1 MTSGSTGSTFPSW
14 QLAILMGAPVAI
26 GLGYLYLRSSS
37 NKTKRE
43 VEQKL
48 ALEKK
53 ALSLDESVADEQQ
66 GPSSQDPFEK
76 AKSYKSQGN
85 GLFKDGKYDEAIK
98 MYRKAIDE
106 CPKDKTADIATYYQN
121 CAAAYEQL
129 KRWSKVKQ
137 ECTMA
142 LELNPKYIK
151 ALSRRARAY
160 ENTHDLEECLEDIT
174 AVCILEGFEN
184 QTSLVTADR
193 ILKQLGRLHAQ
204 QAIKNRTPVMPSNN
218 FIKSYFSSFSED
230 PCKTTVINHSSDE
243 PLKGFARAKN
253 ALKNEDFDT
262 IIPACTEEIECSE
275 AEAQYKMEALVLRA
289 TFYLLVGQH
298 DEALVD
304 FDVVIS
310 NNDARRKVRVNALIK
325 RATLYMQ
332 QEKVD
337 QCLADFKTAA
347 ELDDQNP
354 DVFHHRGQV
363 SSINLIIYRK

>member
-26 GLGYLYLRSSS
+26 GLGYLYLRNSS
-37 NKTKRE
+37 NKNKPDAA
-43 VEQKL
+43 QKL
-48 ALEKK
+48 SLDKK
-53 ALSLDESVADEQQ
+53 SISLDESAAEEQ
-66 GPSSQDPFEK
+66 STTSQDPFEK
-76 AKSYKSQGN
+76 AKSYKNKGN
-85 GLFKDGKYDEAIK
+85 MLFKDDKYDEAIL
-98 MYRKAIDE
+98 MYRKAIEE
-106 CPKDKTADIATYYQN
+106 CPTDKKSDIATYYQN

-160 ENTHDLEECLEDIT
+160 ENTNELEECLEDIT

-184 QTSLVTADR
+184 QTSLITADR
-193 ILKQLGRLHAQ
+193 ILKQLGRTHAQ
-204 QAIKNRTPVMPSNN
+204 ESIKNRKPVMPSTN

-230 PCKTTVINHSSDE
+230 PCKITITNPSSEE
-243 PLKGFARAKN
+243 PLKGFIRAQT
-253 ALKNEDFDT
+253 ALKKEDYDS
-262 IIPACTEEIECSE
+262 IIPACTEEIEYSE

-298 DEALVD
+298 NEALTD
-304 FDVVIS
+304 FDTII
-310 NNDARRKVRVNALIK
+310 NNQDAPKKVKVNALIK

-337 QCLADFKTAA
+337 QCLQDFKTAA
-347 ELDDQNP
+347 EVDDQNP
-354 DVFHHRGQV
+354 DVYHHRGQV
-363 SSINLIIYRK
+363 SLNIIT